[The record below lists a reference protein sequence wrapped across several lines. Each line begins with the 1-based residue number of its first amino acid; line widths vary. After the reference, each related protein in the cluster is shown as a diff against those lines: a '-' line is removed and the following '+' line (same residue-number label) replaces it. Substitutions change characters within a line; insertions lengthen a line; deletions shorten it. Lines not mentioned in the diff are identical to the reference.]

1 LSGKLTSSKNRP
13 PAISKPQAR
22 PGNGPTLLLTRESS
36 SGDKRRRLNRSLFNH
51 IAPGY
56 DRMNTILSLGRDRAW
71 KRLLVASLP
80 EIRKPRI
87 LDLATGTGDLAF
99 LLSRRYPDA
108 RIIGLDLSE
117 EMLALAK
124 SRALGEKTLATFSW
138 KRGDMAETGLTSGC
152 IDLVTAGYA
161 LRNAPDLGAT
171 LAELARVLKPGGVAA
186 ILEFSKSPHLILQK
200 LELAFLWLWGG
211 FWGFVVH
218 RNRHVYQYFA
228 HSLALYPD
236 HRGLVARFEAH
247 GLIKVA
253 DRALYFGMLRIQLFR
268 KSVRRSRRNA

>member
-1 LSGKLTSSKNRP
+1 MSGKKSYPKKRP
-13 PAISKPQAR
+13 PAKSKPR
-22 PGNGPTLLLTRESS
+22 RGPGEDESILLTRESS
-36 SGDKRRRLNRSLFNH
+36 LGEKRRRLNRSLFNR

-71 KRLLVASLP
+71 KKLLVASLP
-80 EIRKPRI
+80 QMRKPRI

-124 SRALGEKTLATFSW
+124 SRALGENTGAIFSW
-138 KRGDMAETGLTSGC
+138 RRGDMAETGLTSGC

-171 LAELARVLKPGGVAA
+171 LAELARVLKPGGIAA
-186 ILEFSKSPHLILQK
+186 ILEFSKSPRFILQK

-211 FWGFVVH
+211 FWGYVVH

-236 HRGLVARFEAH
+236 HRGLVSRFEAR
-247 GLIKVA
+247 GLEKMA
-253 DRALYFGMLRIQLFR
+253 DQPLYFGLLRIQLFR
-268 KSVRRSRRNA
+268 KRSRRGRRNA